1 MIPGLSCAALDIAP
15 LGVAGKNAPRERPRS
30 NTKAWAHANTHNRSI
45 RTLDLALRRR
55 HCVLIQIFHLW
66 LSRRNWMGFV
76 LSQRRSRSRSSKASN
91 GSAATLVECNFGCQ
105 ANCGLARPGPAREEA
120 GGRLVVEAACSSHH
134 LPCIWAALRKRQRD
148 VSEEAKE
155 FAKKAQQR
163 CTTFH
168 GWPRQAET
176 RQRSSTAVG
185 RELLGFSAPWDPGR
199 KRGVS
204 PLSVKRHVVAHMR
217 NRHRLPCFVDDI
229 LPIRTL
235 PIHWTDPHNR
245 TLPA

>member
-1 MIPGLSCAALDIAP
+1 MFAFEAPNELISAFPLAMIPGLSCAALDIPP

-91 GSAATLVECNFGCQ
+91 GSAATLVEYNFGCQ
-105 ANCGLARPGPAREEA
+105 ANCGLTRPGPAREEA
-120 GGRLVVEAACSSHH
+120 GGRLVVEAACSSHR

-155 FAKKAQQR
+155 FAKNAQQR
-163 CTTFH
+163 CTGVSWLAAAGRDKTKIINC
-168 GWPRQAET
+168 GRPRAVGLLCAIGPGAQTRRVTLVGETTRGRAHAEQT
-176 RQRSSTAVG
+176 RSS
-185 RELLGFSAPWDPGR
+185 LLR
-199 KRGVS
+199 
-204 PLSVKRHVVAHMR
+204 
-217 NRHRLPCFVDDI
+217 
-229 LPIRTL
+229 
-235 PIHWTDPHNR
+235 
-245 TLPA
+245 